1 MKTLILAGGLGTRLG
16 EETHLRPKPMVEIG
30 GYPILWHIM
39 KTYSHYGHNDFVILC
54 GYKQEYIKR
63 WFIDYYMN
71 QSDITVDLRDNKV
84 DVHRTTSEP
93 WRVTLLD
100 TGAGTMTGSRIKKA
114 AKYIGNEPFMLTYGD
129 GVSDVDINK
138 LIQAH
143 TESKKLAT
151 MTAVQPA
158 GRFGVLEFDTDGKT
172 VKSFQEKPRGE
183 TSWINAGFFVC
194 QPEVLAH
201 IPDGDD
207 IMWEAEPLHS
217 IVAAGQLNTFKHTGF
232 WHPMDM
238 LRDKEHLNK
247 LWANGTAPWH
257 VWKKQAEKTR

>member
-100 TGAGTMTGSRIKKA
+100 TGVDTMTGSRIKKA
-114 AKYIGNEPFMLTYGD
+114 AKYIDGQPFMLTYGD
-129 GVSDVDINK
+129 GVSDVNIND
-138 LIQAH
+138 LLAAH
-143 TESKKLAT
+143 SASGKLAT
-151 MTAVQPA
+151 MTAIQPA
-158 GRFGVLEFDTDGKT
+158 GRFGVLEFAPDGKT
-172 VKSFQEKPRGE
+172 VSSFQEKPRGA

-194 QPEVLAH
+194 QPQVLDY
-201 IPDGDD
+201 IPDGNG
-207 IMWEAEPLHS
+207 IMWEAEPLRGL
-217 IVAAGQLNTFKHTGF
+217 VADGQLNTFKHTGF

-247 LWANGTAPWH
+247 LWASGQAPWH
-257 VWKKQAEKTR
+257 VWGGKGGNQR

>member
-93 WRVTLLD
+93 WKVTLLD
-100 TGAGTMTGSRIKKA
+100 TGVDTMTGSRIKKA
-114 AKYIGNEPFMLTYGD
+114 AKYIDNEPFMLTYGD

-138 LIQAH
+138 LLRAH
-143 TESKKLAT
+143 AESHKLAT

-158 GRFGVLEFDTDGKT
+158 GRFGVLEFGPDGKT
-172 VKSFQEKPRGE
+172 VASFREKPRGAS
-183 TSWINAGFFVC
+183 SWINAGFFVC
-194 QPEVLAH
+194 QPQVLDF
-201 IPDGDD
+201 IPDGND
-207 IMWEAEPLHS
+207 IMWEAEPLHG

-257 VWKKQAEKTR
+257 VWKKQSEKTR